1 MNPQATENPGGG
13 LIAFRTASFLSL
25 THFINVAKQHL
36 GCVRPFMA
44 HFQNVNIKATALF
57 ASHSV
62 ANKTLKE
69 TPETLNYTHPPGLSQ
84 GML

>member
-13 LIAFRTASFLSL
+13 LTAFRTASFLSV

-44 HFQNVNIKATALF
+44 HFQNVNIKATTLF
-57 ASHSV
+57 ANHSL

-69 TPETLNYTHPPGLSQ
+69 TPETLNYIPSPGLFH